1 MSKKALAYLI
11 NEIYS
16 IPTPNESYI
25 DKIIRNTKEI
35 EMNEK
40 TYTEDDVRSI
50 IRMAQIRDEN
60 GIFLYPNENEL
71 LNLKLK
77 LWK

>member
-16 IPTPNESYI
+16 IPTPYESYI
-25 DKIIRNTKEI
+25 DKIIRDTKEI
-35 EMNEK
+35 EKNER
-40 TYTEDDVRSI
+40 TYAEEDVRLI

-77 LWK
+77 

>member
-25 DKIIRNTKEI
+25 DKIIRDTKEI
-35 EMNEK
+35 EKNER
-40 TYTEDDVRSI
+40 TYAEEDVRLI

-77 LWK
+77 